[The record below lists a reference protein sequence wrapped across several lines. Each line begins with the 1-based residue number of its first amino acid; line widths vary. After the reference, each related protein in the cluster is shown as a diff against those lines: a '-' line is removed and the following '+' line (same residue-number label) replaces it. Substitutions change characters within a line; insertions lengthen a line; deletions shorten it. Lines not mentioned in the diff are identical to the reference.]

1 MQQRARVRQ
10 IPCDMFLL
18 PKRWEKK
25 CNFPMIA
32 GEKQQTKVTMEP
44 VKSAR
49 HQCKVL
55 RSTFMHGDR
64 ARGIEVRV
72 DEKLHARALSDTGT
86 ASMQRKAKT

>member
-18 PKRWEKK
+18 PKRWEKR

-32 GEKQQTKVTMEP
+32 GERQLTKVTMRP
-44 VKSAR
+44 FMSAR
-49 HQCKVL
+49 HKCEIL
-55 RSTFMHGDR
+55 RTTFMHGDR
-64 ARGIEVRV
+64 AREIQVRG

-86 ASMQRKAKT
+86 ASMPWEAKA